1 MTNVIKNLE
10 EALEKDGVYP
20 FKIFVK
26 KGGERPLPI
35 S

>member
-10 EALEKDGVYP
+10 ETLEKDGVSP

-26 KGGERPLPI
+26 KGGERTLPI
-35 S
+35 I